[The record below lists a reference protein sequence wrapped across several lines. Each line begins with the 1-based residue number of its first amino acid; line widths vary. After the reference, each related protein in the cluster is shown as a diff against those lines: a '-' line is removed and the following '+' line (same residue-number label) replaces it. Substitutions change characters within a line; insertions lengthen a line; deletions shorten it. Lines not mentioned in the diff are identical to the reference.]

1 MEINAKIASDPF
13 KTEKTADGDNLIT
26 FNIGQDER
34 ELCNIYNQYYGKNL
48 KLDIKLYRSK
58 RSNEA
63 NKLLWKCINL
73 LAAEL
78 HNDNWDQYLI
88 ELERY
93 GKYTCILVGADGY
106 DDLKNLWRDTKKIG
120 ERTSLDGKVFYEVL
134 CFYGSS
140 SYDSKEFSRLLDGVL
155 DDMKDAGVVLPSQKT
170 IEDAK
175 KNR

>member
-1 MEINAKIASDPF
+1 MELAAKIASNPF
-13 KTEKTADGDNLIT
+13 KTEKTKDGDNLVT
-26 FNIGQDER
+26 LNIGQDER
-34 ELCNIYNQYYGKNL
+34 TLCEFYNHYYNKNL
-48 KLDIKLYRSK
+48 KIEVKELRAK

-63 NKLLWKCINL
+63 NNLLWKCINL

-106 DDLKNLWRDTKKIG
+106 NDLKNLWRDTKKVG
-120 ERTSLDGKVFYEVL
+120 ERTFPDGRTFYEVL

-140 SYDSKEFSRLLDGVL
+140 TYDTKEFSRLLDGVL
-155 DDMKDAGVVLPSQKT
+155 DDMKEAGVLLPSQET
-170 IEDAK
+170 IDKAK
-175 KNR
+175 KQR

>member
-1 MEINAKIASDPF
+1 MELAAKIASNPF
-13 KTEKTADGDNLIT
+13 KTEKTKDGDNLVT
-26 FNIGQDER
+26 LNIGQDER
-34 ELCNIYNQYYGKNL
+34 TLCEFYNHYYNKNL
-48 KLDIKLYRSK
+48 KIEVKELRSK

-63 NKLLWKCINL
+63 NNLLWKCINL
-73 LAAEL
+73 LAAAL
-78 HNDNWDQYLI
+78 NNDNWDQYLI

-106 DDLKNLWRDTKKIG
+106 DDLKNLWRDTKKVG

-140 SYDSKEFSRLLDGVL
+140 TYDSKEFSRLLDGVIE
-155 DDMKDAGVVLPSQKT
+155 DMKDTGVVLPTQEV
-170 IEDAK
+170 IEKAK